1 MSKVEK
7 KKPWK
12 SLLHFAGWC
21 KQRYNLN
28 YYKMQDRRK
37 PDNCIV
43 EHFLEVTAS
52 NKMYISMDYEQHS
65 RLIS

>member
-1 MSKVEK
+1 
-7 KKPWK
+7 
-12 SLLHFAGWC
+12 
-21 KQRYNLN
+21 
-28 YYKMQDRRK
+28 MQDRRK